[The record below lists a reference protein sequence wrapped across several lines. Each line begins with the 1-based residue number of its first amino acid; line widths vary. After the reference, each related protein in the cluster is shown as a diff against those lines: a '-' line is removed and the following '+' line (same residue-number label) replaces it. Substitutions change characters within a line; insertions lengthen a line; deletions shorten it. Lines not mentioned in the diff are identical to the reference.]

1 MTPGLAGR
9 QPISSNHP
17 RAGRRGWRDYRP
29 MEVTPMKVPKKIGD
43 LSKTISESIT
53 RIREIDSDIRR
64 AEAASQEA
72 SNLAA
77 QLDDLSRERAERK
90 ALAFVAKTTADV
102 ADLNR
107 REEELERASRQAIE
121 DGQAA
126 TLAIG
131 MLADRRANLEAEI
144 ERCIQERKALSIE
157 WLQQQR
163 HEALTRYIKVLTE
176 LGGPLAAAMAAD
188 RALSVFGVYE
198 GITAGML
205 QRLRSSGFAIPH
217 SYKIPRYNNDNDIY
231 DAPIPWLRDDTL
243 GDDDAKALI
252 DELRKAGV
260 EMATA
265 Q

>member
-1 MTPGLAGR
+1 
-9 QPISSNHP
+9 
-17 RAGRRGWRDYRP
+17 

-43 LSKTISESIT
+43 LSKTISDSIT
-53 RIREIDSDIRR
+53 RIEEIDSDIRR

-131 MLADRRANLEAEI
+131 MLAEQRATLEVEIRRCTE
-144 ERCIQERKALSIE
+144 ERNVLIVE
-157 WLQQQR
+157 WLKQQR
-163 HEALTRYIKVLTE
+163 HDAITLYIKVLTE
-176 LGGPLAAAMAAD
+176 LGAPLSAALAAD
-188 RALSVFGVYE
+188 RALSAFGNDDCLV
-198 GITAGML
+198 IDMVK
-205 QRLRSSGFAIPH
+205 RLRAADFAVPH
-217 SYKIPRYNNDNDIY
+217 SHKVRRPHAVTEIY
-231 DAPIPWLRDDTL
+231 DAPIPWLLDDTL
-243 GDDDAKALI
+243 GNADAKALI

-260 EMATA
+260 ELATA